1 MSRPPLNLGSVD
13 SIRYPINRIKKGRKG
28 ESMTLDDSCI
38 PVRSKEKVI
47 QKIKEHI
54 EIEDLREYCEQAI
67 NKLESDVLIHR
78 HSILDLEEK
87 LGAHQWN
94 SKVFQKMILNAFKT
108 IGIKGQECL

>member
-1 MSRPPLNLGSVD
+1 
-13 SIRYPINRIKKGRKG
+13 
-28 ESMTLDDSCI
+28 MTLGDSCI

-47 QKIKEHI
+47 QKIKEQI

-87 LGAHQWN
+87 FLAHQWH
-94 SKVFQKMILNAFKT
+94 SKVFEKLILRTLKT
-108 IGIKGQECL
+108 MGIKEQKCL